1 MTGHQPPPAVLNEA
15 LGFCLD
21 WEKFVSIWGG
31 LSKTIKGM
39 TFPHLSVLGGSGCH
53 AFPCVCVSSAVFG
66 STGICAA
73 GSKGQDSVQGKEKLS
88 LAGGV
93 KDDFLGEERC
103 EQCFER
109 QSRFGVERQ
118 AGQLAAVKKLFRGEE
133 SGCPPLKSVSHLPCC
148 CW

>member
-1 MTGHQPPPAVLNEA
+1 MT
-15 LGFCLD
+15 CL
-21 WEKFVSIWGG
+21 S
-31 LSKTIKGM
+31 
-39 TFPHLSVLGGSGCH
+39 
-53 AFPCVCVSSAVFG
+53 CVCVSSAVLS

-93 KDDFLGEERC
+93 KDDFLGEGRC

-118 AGQLAAVKKLFRGEE
+118 AGHLAAVKLFRGEE
-133 SGCPPLKSVSHLPCC
+133 SGCPPLKPSPIVLAAASES
-148 CW
+148 